1 MQLPYY
7 MAYITPEVLSSRYEM
22 LTLRALCKPCNKAIA
37 FHISMIAPKYALDP
51 YNCTRCSLKSLFEND
66 REKNFTDKYDSKS
79 ELISF
84 ADTW

>member
-7 MAYITPEVLSSRYEM
+7 SQITPKGRYV
-22 LTLRALCKPCNKAIA
+22 KPCNKAVA
-37 FHISMIAPKYALDP
+37 FHISMTALKYALNP

-66 REKNFTDKYDSKS
+66 REKNFTDKYNSKS